1 MAHRVV
7 SDADAPPLDP
17 GNLTLDAL
25 LHPLGKD
32 AFLETHFRR
41 RAVVVAGGGAARAA
55 ALFPEAAAGDVEAV
69 AAASSSERLMLWD
82 QRKAAGLCHGRD
94 RGAAPSSKKR
104 DADGVDEFVLEA
116 GDVLYFPAGLYHEV
130 ESLDD
135 DNVSLNVS
143 LVAPSWAEVITSS
156 LRHCLSSREAFRA
169 RATSG
174 PGAADDLRRL
184 LGELKQIVGQLDVDN
199 DGDDDS
205 DDDGEFVIDVVNDPA
220 PGGMRPCKL
229 DVNPLYAATMQHEIE
244 DAAGPSWVIIN
255 GNYGGSELLE
265 PAVRARLL
273 LGPNLD
279 RKFEAALRAPAGNPE
294 TWCVADAQNWE
305 QRVKSELE
313 ASKQWYKDWGRS
325 TRRASRRTT
334 RTASKL
340 QAKADEIPGVRL
352 QTNNSIYGTGKPFKE
367 FVTVKEKKPDLF

>member
-1 MAHRVV
+1 MTW
-7 SDADAPPLDP
+7 L
-17 GNLTLDAL
+17 
-25 LHPLGKD
+25 
-32 AFLETHFRR
+32 FR
-41 RAVVVAGGGAARAA
+41 AQNIASVA
-55 ALFPEAAAGDVEAV
+55 E
-69 AAASSSERLMLWD
+69 D

-104 DADGVDEFVLEA
+104 KRDADDVDEFVLEA

-143 LVAPSWAEVITSS
+143 LVAPSWAEVVTSS

-184 LGELKQIVGQLDVDN
+184 LGELKQIVGQLDVDKFTGAILPRACKRN
-199 DGDDDS
+199 PVIRSDGVRTPYDDSDGDDDS
-205 DDDGEFVIDVVNDPA
+205 DDDGEFVIDVVNDPE

-244 DAAGPSWVIIN
+244 DAAEPSWVIIN

-273 LGPNLD
+273 LGPNLY

-294 TWCVADAQNWE
+294 TWCVIRGKLGGKLIAHLYHLGFL
-305 QRVKSELE
+305 VKS
-313 ASKQWYKDWGRS
+313 AGRD
-325 TRRASRRTT
+325 RT
-334 RTASKL
+334 
-340 QAKADEIPGVRL
+340 I
-352 QTNNSIYGTGKPFKE
+352 
-367 FVTVKEKKPDLF
+367 

>member
-32 AFLETHFRR
+32 AFLRPLPPPRR
-41 RAVVVAGGGAARAA
+41 RRRGRRRGARRRSSQ
-55 ALFPEAAAGDVEAV
+55 AAAGDVEAV
-69 AAASSSERLMLWD
+69 AAASSSERLMLWVRGRRGAVGRGRRWGLPASRSTTALTSVVAEDARSAAALHGAGHALYCRGPPGLEASLVDALLGETSLGLPPRRGAGQLAGHGEVEMFCARKSHVTGWHYDFQENFTD

-104 DADGVDEFVLEA
+104 KRDADDVDEFVLEA

-184 LGELKQIVGQLDVDN
+184 LGELKQIVGQLDVD
-199 DGDDDS
+199 
-205 DDDGEFVIDVVNDPA
+205 
-220 PGGMRPCKL
+220 
-229 DVNPLYAATMQHEIE
+229 
-244 DAAGPSWVIIN
+244 
-255 GNYGGSELLE
+255 
-265 PAVRARLL
+265 
-273 LGPNLD
+273 
-279 RKFEAALRAPAGNPE
+279 KF
-294 TWCVADAQNWE
+294 T
-305 QRVKSELE
+305 
-313 ASKQWYKDWGRS
+313 GRS
-325 TRRASRRTT
+325 SA
-334 RTASKL
+334 
-340 QAKADEIPGVRL
+340 RL
-352 QTNNSIYGTGKPFKE
+352 QTEPG
-367 FVTVKEKKPDLF
+367 D